1 MIEKQFLELI
11 NQNQGILIKICK
23 MYCSVTE
30 MRRDLY
36 QEIVLQLWR
45 AFPNFKAEA
54 KVSTWIY
61 QIALNTAI
69 TDYRRSKKLV
79 QKVELNEVFFEI
91 PDHETNND
99 YQEQIQWLNSAI
111 STLTDPEKAILVL
124 YLEEKS
130 YDEICEIVGIS
141 NGNLRVKLHRIQEK
155 LKKLKTQT
163 AIWN

>member
-11 NQNQGILIKICK
+11 NQNQGILIKVCK
-23 MYCSVTE
+23 MYCSDTE

-69 TDYRRSKKLV
+69 TDYRRSKKQG
-79 QKVELNEVFFEI
+79 QKIELNEVFFEI
-91 PDHETNND
+91 PDHETNTD
-99 YQEQIQWLNSAI
+99 YQQQIQWLNKAI
-111 STLTDPEKAILVL
+111 TTFTDPEKAILIL
-124 YLEEKS
+124 FLEEKS
-130 YDEICEIVGIS
+130 HDKISEIVGIS
-141 NGNLRVKLHRIQEK
+141 NGNLRVKLYRIQEK